1 MSDVVI
7 AYFSATGHT
16 AELAGRIAEA
26 ASAAGLNADLVEILP
41 CEPYTEADLNW
52 HDLASRSSIESKDDL
67 SIRPAIE
74 DDAASALAGCR
85 LLFLG
90 SPIWWGNEAPVI
102 RTFLD
107 AHRGTGRLDG
117 VALVPFVS
125 SGGSGVGPVEE
136 NLRRMVPE
144 ARVLPGKR
152 LRSGDDVAQ
161 LQRWIAELAA

>member
-1 MSDVVI
+1 MSDTVI

-16 AELAGRIAEA
+16 AELARRLAEA
-26 ASAAGLNADLVEILP
+26 TGGELVEIVP
-41 CEPYTEADLNW
+41 SEPYTEADLNW
-52 HDLASRSSIESKDDL
+52 HDPTSRSSIESKDDL

-74 DDAASALAGCR
+74 DDAAAALAGCR
-85 LLFLG
+85 TLFLG

-107 AHRGTGRLDG
+107 AHRGSGRLDG

-125 SGGSGVGPVEE
+125 SGGSGVGPVEA

-144 ARVLPGKR
+144 ARVLPGRR
-152 LRSGDDVAQ
+152 LRSGDGV
-161 LQRWIAELAA
+161 AELKAWAESLG